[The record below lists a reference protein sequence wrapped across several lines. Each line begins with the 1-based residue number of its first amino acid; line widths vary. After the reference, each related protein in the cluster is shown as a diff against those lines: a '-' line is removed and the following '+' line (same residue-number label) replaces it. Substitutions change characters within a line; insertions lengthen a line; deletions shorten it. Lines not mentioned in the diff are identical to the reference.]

1 MKRFLPTWLIALAV
15 IAFVATSSDSVCYAS
30 PQQGEQKIDLKHAGH
45 EPSSQKTD
53 SVEPRPKL
61 TELVEEFEQAKE
73 LWMKEKKAAKTK
85 EEKKAARAHDPT
97 KTYGAKF
104 LEFAKTSERTEDYVP
119 ALERAMS
126 HGGTNSQFAST
137 RLLVDILIQAKNDD
151 QVEQAREVLGSD
163 STKKFLV
170 SFMLPAAERE
180 ALAKDLIRVSEGNTK
195 GLALNALTDIYKRK
209 KSMASAAARMSGG
222 KTAEE
227 KKRRLPQNLR
237 SWKPCWGIIFAK
249 AKRLNPA
256 SLQR

>member
-30 PQQGEQKIDLKHAGH
+30 PQQGEQKTDLEHADH

-85 EEKKAARAHDPT
+85 EEKKAARAQDPT

-104 LEFAKTSERTEDYVP
+104 LEFAKTSERTEDYAP

-126 HGGTNSQFAST
+126 HGDTNAQFASA
-137 RLLVDILIQAKNDD
+137 RLLVD
-151 QVEQAREVLGSD
+151 
-163 STKKFLV
+163 V
-170 SFMLPAAERE
+170 SKALP
-180 ALAKDLIRVSEGNTK
+180 
-195 GLALNALTDIYKRK
+195 
-209 KSMASAAARMSGG
+209 
-222 KTAEE
+222 
-227 KKRRLPQNLR
+227 
-237 SWKPCWGIIFAK
+237 
-249 AKRLNPA
+249 
-256 SLQR
+256 